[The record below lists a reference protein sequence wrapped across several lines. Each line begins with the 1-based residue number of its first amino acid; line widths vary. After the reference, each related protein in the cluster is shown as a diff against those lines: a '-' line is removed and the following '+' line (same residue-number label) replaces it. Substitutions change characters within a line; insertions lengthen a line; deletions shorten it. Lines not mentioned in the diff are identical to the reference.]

1 MACPLIKQLS
11 DDLYATI
18 QDINNFKPTE
28 EMQLE
33 KLSNRLRE
41 NLQTQVA
48 KWKSQK
54 NPTLSYLEVQC
65 ESLKQLKIEAFK
77 LATKMEWT
85 VHSFGITSA
94 ELDDILIEINL
105 KISEARKAE
114 KLDEAKNKKIADQIC
129 AKGPNITLPRLSSPI
144 DILQWVRIY
153 RKISVRVDNDLSK
166 MALIKQ
172 SLVGHD
178 KHATHHMDSIPEVL
192 NYIRKK
198 YCKEDLVLSLLIGQF
213 RELREP
219 KQIHQSI
226 TNIEKFLITF
236 GHMVE
241 WGLQQN
247 FNSKARDE
255 VIPMLFLAAPD
266 GNSSRKL
273 KYLRTV

>member
-1 MACPLIKQLS
+1 M
-11 DDLYATI
+11 DD
-18 QDINNFKPTE
+18 
-28 EMQLE
+28 
-33 KLSNRLRE
+33 
-41 NLQTQVA
+41 
-48 KWKSQK
+48 
-54 NPTLSYLEVQC
+54 
-65 ESLKQLKIEAFK
+65 
-77 LATKMEWT
+77 
-85 VHSFGITSA
+85 
-94 ELDDILIEINL
+94 
-105 KISEARKAE
+105 
-114 KLDEAKNKKIADQIC
+114 AKNKKIADQIC

-192 NYIRKK
+192 NYICKK

-213 RELREP
+213 RELKEP
-219 KQIHQSI
+219 KLIHQSI

-247 FNSKARDE
+247 FKSKARAE
-255 VIPMLFLAAPD
+255 VIPIYFLAAPD